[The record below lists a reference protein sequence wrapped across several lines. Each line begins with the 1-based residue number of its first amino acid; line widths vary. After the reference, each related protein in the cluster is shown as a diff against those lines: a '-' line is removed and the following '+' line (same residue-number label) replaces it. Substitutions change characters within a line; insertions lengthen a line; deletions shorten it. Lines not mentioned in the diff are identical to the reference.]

1 MKKTVIA
8 ALAVSGTLAILGLGI
23 TSAGTDGGEITPLGD
38 GWEICG
44 RYVCYSFDDQVFYD
58 YAVNVT
64 TDAGTVTFPI
74 FDKVQLSD
82 LQAMNPPINEGGSY
96 LIEGSGGISR
106 AYDIPMGIMS
116 FETNVMNN
124 ASFRMTDGMGAI
136 FSDKTAVIG
145 LNEFR
150 GDLILMGSGNLGRNG
165 QDISIPMEPGD
176 KYFFRASYMY
186 EESLGSDIA
195 DGNIAG
201 EMYLELDG
209 QSLTSSVIDYQPI
222 DMNVQFSDDDEVEIS
237 ADASFVEGKTIIL
250 TLDESAFDVPL
261 SQMEVELDGKVVQL
275 AGSPKDVISSSEE
288 TYFALQNDDSTQ
300 VFINIPH
307 FSQRTITISKIGPEE
322 IGMDVYLGATAS
334 GLLVVAAA
342 VYLFKRKD

>member
-23 TSAGTDGGEITPLGD
+23 TSAGTDDITPLGD

-44 RYVCYSFDDQVFYD
+44 RYVCYNFDDQTFYD
-58 YAVNVT
+58 YAINIT
-64 TDAGTVTFPI
+64 TEAGTITFPV
-74 FDKVQLSD
+74 FDNVQLSD
-82 LQAMNPPINEGGSY
+82 LQATNPPVNEGGSY
-96 LIEGSGGISR
+96 LIEGTGGISR

-116 FETNVMNN
+116 FETNVVNT
-124 ASFRMTDGMGAI
+124 ASFRMTDSMGAI
-136 FSDKTAVIG
+136 FSDKSATIG

-150 GDLILMGSGNLGRNG
+150 GDLVLMGSGNLARNG

-176 KYFFRASYMY
+176 RYFFRASYMY

-195 DGNIAG
+195 DGSIAG

-209 QSLTSSVIDYQPI
+209 QSLSSSVTDYQPI
-222 DMNVQFSDDDEVEIS
+222 DMNVQFSKEDKIEIS
-237 ADASFVEGKTIIL
+237 ADASFVEGKTVIL
-250 TLDESAFDVPL
+250 TIDESAFDVPL

-275 AGSPKDVISSSEE
+275 AGSAKDVISSDEE

-307 FSQRTITISKIGPEE
+307 FSQRTITLSKIGPEE
-322 IGMDVYLGATAS
+322 IGMDFYLGATAS
-334 GLLVVAAA
+334 GLLVAAAA